1 MAQYHLHVSSGSKA
15 SGKGAGGKA
24 RYLLRV
30 GPYAKALEH
39 VQEGATVRVVEID
52 KTDELVHWESG
63 NLPKW
68 TNGDP
73 ITLFDASDRYERAN
87 GCTYREVEVALPA
100 ELSKEEQIA
109 LARDFANKV
118 ATVEGGVTP
127 WMMAVHQ
134 QDPEHPENR
143 HVHILLVDK
152 MLDEFDRTPETFFK
166 QYNRHNPERGGARK
180 TEERRDTKIK
190 DETTGTWGAARWTDR
205 LRPLWAEMANGALE
219 RSGLDVRIDHRSL
232 NEQRIEQER
241 LADEAKERGDEVA
254 AARHRRQAVILD
266 RPPQPKKGRVLT
278 HAGEEKAPDRAA
290 MWKQYQQAIA
300 ERQAVIE
307 DLQKVEQELAEIERK
322 ESILKKAQARQQD
335 RDPLDRIKTHE
346 RWRARQ
352 TVRQNRQRDAET
364 AAEQRPG
371 IRHPERP
378 QWQVYRERML
388 TEAYNQDVAQ
398 ALGRWVKVDREKDGL
413 HIHNQK
419 IDLMDRGDRITVGMG
434 GNDKEIDAMLQ
445 LARAKGWTQLE
456 FTGSQDFQ
464 ERAAAAALKAGF
476 DLADHDLKAR
486 ILDKQR
492 LKEVA
497 EAGKQQAREAFERF
511 KVEQAAKRA
520 REEAAFEQQFTF
532 TFKDKN
538 RDQDQDQDQQR
549 GRRDYGPSL

>member
-1 MAQYHLHVSSGSKA
+1 MAQYHLHVSSGSKV

-127 WMMAVHQ
+127 WMMAVHE

-152 MLDEFDRTPETFFK
+152 MLDEFDRTPETFFR
-166 QYNRHNPERGGARK
+166 QYNRKHPERGGARK

-219 RSGLDVRIDHRSL
+219 RSGLDARIDHRTL
-232 NEQRIEQER
+232 DEQRIEQER
-241 LADEAKERGDEVA
+241 LADEAKARGDEVA
-254 AARHRRQAVILD
+254 AARHRRQAAILN

-278 HAGEEKAPDRAA
+278 HAGEEKAPDRAEMMSQYEKA
-290 MWKQYQQAIA
+290 MA
-300 ERQAVIE
+300 EHLSLIE
-307 DLQKVEQELAEIERK
+307 DLQEAERELAEIGRK
-322 ESILKKAQARQQD
+322 ESILKKAQARQQG
-335 RDPLDRIKTHE
+335 RDPSEIRDRWE
-346 RWRARQ
+346 RRQ
-352 TVRQNRQRDAET
+352 KARQNRQRDAET

-371 IRHPERP
+371 IRYPERP

-398 ALGRWVKVDREKDGL
+398 ALGRWVRVDREKDGL

-445 LARAKGWTQLE
+445 LARAKGWKKLE

-464 ERAAAAALKAGF
+464 ERAAAAALAAGF
-476 DLADHDLKAR
+476 DLTDTALKGR

-497 EAGKQQAREAFERF
+497 EAGKEQAREAFERF
-511 KVEQAAKRA
+511 KAEQVAKRA
-520 REEAAFEQQFTF
+520 REEQEFTF
-532 TFKDKN
+532 TFKEKN
-538 RDQDQDQDQQR
+538 QDQDR
-549 GRRDYGPSL
+549 HRVRRDYDLSR